1 MHENHKK
8 STYLING
15 CRCRFNRLC
24 HNQHRPSIQ
33 NTKLS
38 ATGIGIGLVGGRGG
52 IYPSISVGAG
62 LGGGTKQAK
71 TNTLA
76 KLYGEH
82 NAMVVAARQKGCA
95 FAQHIKIYGE

>member
-8 STYLING
+8 AHILLTAVAVALTG
-15 CRCRFNRLC
+15 CATTNIVPQYVNPTNYQGHDCNLLQSEVARISQSAKATEN
-24 HNQHRPSIQ
+24 Q

-62 LGGGTKQAK
+62 LGGGQNKPKPTP
-71 TNTLA
+71 
-76 KLYGEH
+76 
-82 NAMVVAARQKGCA
+82 
-95 FAQHIKIYGE
+95 

>member
-1 MHENHKK
+1 MIVTFYKARSLVSAKVPRQPKTKIPNC
-8 STYLING
+8 LPQV
-15 CRCRFNRLC
+15 LALVLWVVVAA
-24 HNQHRPSIQ
+24 SI
-33 NTKLS
+33 
-38 ATGIGIGLVGGRGG
+38 
-52 IYPSISVGAG
+52 PSISVGAG

-82 NAMVVAARQKGCA
+82 DAMVVAARQKGCA